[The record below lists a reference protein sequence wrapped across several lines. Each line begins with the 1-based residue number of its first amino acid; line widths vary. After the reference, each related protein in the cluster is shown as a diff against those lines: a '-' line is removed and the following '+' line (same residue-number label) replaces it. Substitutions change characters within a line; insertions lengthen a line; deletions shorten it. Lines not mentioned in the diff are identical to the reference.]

1 MIDLL
6 QNSAFIVLVSFGAFL
21 ASYFLYARYLSDVI
35 FELDPSE
42 SCPAHNREDSVDYVP
57 ADRHVLFGH
66 HFCSITGA
74 APIVGPAVAVLW
86 GWVPAVIWVVLGTI
100 FIGAA
105 HDFGTL
111 VLSVRNEGRS
121 ISDICGGII
130 GPKSRM
136 LFLGLVWVLVWL
148 VIAVFAVVIGILFVE
163 FPASVIPVNFEI
175 IAAVAIGVTIYQ
187 LTDDLLIPSLV
198 ALVALYGMI
207 LLTVYGGSIP
217 YVDLGWMADFDIA
230 WLLWFELEEATWMD
244 ALGFESIKQK
254 KIFLWVSF
262 LLLYSFV
269 ASVIPVWVLLQPR
282 DYINSHQVFV
292 GLGALYLGL
301 LIARPHIPAPGYNA
315 NVGYPG
321 GLASIT
327 FSDDQPKTDSIPEG
341 LLVVPKE
348 HVNGTDPVYRANSVD
363 EIPDERFYTV
373 SEISLKK
380 KQMVKEKSY
389 PIRSTDSGQ
398 GENVKGTL
406 VPVLT
411 SAGQPWVY
419 DSERQ
424 KITLYE
430 DDASSQPGGASFWA
444 SLRLTLGAPAASAP
458 PLIPFLFITIACGAI
473 SGFHGLVSSGTTS
486 KQLSDMR
493 DCRYIGYG
501 GMLGEG
507 MLGLMSVLAATAGF
521 TLLARHDGGNALAMW
536 NEHYASWGGANDFGA
551 KIGAFVQGGGA
562 FLGALFNAAFGAR
575 LMELA
580 NAIVAIIVVSFAAT
594 TLDSATRIQRFIFT
608 ELVRPFNVDVLENR
622 YVASAISAFSPMLL
636 VFGGAWIVLWP
647 LFGAT
652 NQMLAGLS
660 MLVITVYLYRNR
672 QRMKNYLAPMV
683 FLVVMT
689 GLGLFLLF
697 RDFLQKGFL
706 QEGGTFQY
714 KLLSVLSLGL
724 FAVSMWIIGHGIYI
738 LSSGG
743 STETSDAMEGKRKE

>member
-6 QNSAFIVLVSFGAFL
+6 QNSAFVVLLSFAAFL
-21 ASYFLYARYLSDVI
+21 ASYFIYARYLSQKI
-35 FELDPSE
+35 FELDPTE
-42 SCPAHNREDSVDYVP
+42 TCPAHEIQDEVDFVP

-130 GPKSRM
+130 GPWSRT

-148 VIAVFAVVIGILFVE
+148 VIAVFAVVIGILFVQ

-175 IAAVAIGVTIYQ
+175 VAAILIGLTIYHF
-187 LTDDLLIPSLV
+187 TDDLLVPSLV
-198 ALVALYGMI
+198 VLVALYGVI
-207 LLTVYGGSIP
+207 VLTVYSKPVGEWIP
-217 YVDLGWMADFDIA
+217 FVDLAWMANFDIA
-230 WLLWFELEEATWMD
+230 WLVWFDLEQATWME
-244 ALGFESIKQK
+244 ALGFETGFMKRV
-254 KIFLWVSF
+254 FLWVSF
-262 LLLYSFV
+262 LFLYSFI
-269 ASVIPVWVLLQPR
+269 ASVIPVWILLQPR

-292 GLGALYLGL
+292 GLGALYVGL
-301 LIARPHIPAPGYNA
+301 LIASPQIPAPEYNA

-321 GLASIT
+321 ALASIE
-327 FSDDQPKTDSIPEG
+327 FSGDEVAVSDHVPEG
-341 LLVVPKE
+341 LVLIPE
-348 HVNGTDPVYRANSVD
+348 NAGNQTGEVYRAEGVED
-363 EIPDERFYTV
+363 IPQPRFYTV
-373 SEISLKK
+373 SEIL
-380 KQMVKEKSY
+380 MTEKDLANDH
-389 PIRSTDSGQ
+389 PVRSTDAGQ

-406 VPVLT
+406 VPVLHPD
-411 SAGQPWVY
+411 GRPWVF
-419 DSERQ
+419 DEETKELALFEQPSGAR
-424 KITLYE
+424 
-430 DDASSQPGGASFWA
+430 SSGQQSGSWA
-444 SLRLTLGAPAASAP
+444 SLRMTLEAAAASAP

-486 KQLSDMR
+486 KQLSNME

-521 TLLARHDGGNALAMW
+521 ALLAKEDGGNALAMW
-536 NEHYASWGGANDFGA
+536 NEHYASWGGANDFGQ
-551 KIGAFVQGGGA
+551 KISAFVQGGGA
-562 FLGALFNAAFGAR
+562 FLGALFDAVFGSR
-575 LMELA
+575 MKELA

-594 TLDSATRIQRFIFT
+594 TLDSATRIQRYIFT
-608 ELVRPFNVDVLENR
+608 ELIRPLDVDVLENR
-622 YVASAISAFSPMLL
+622 YVAGGISAFTPMLL
-636 VFGGAWIVLWP
+636 VFGGAWGVLWP

-660 MLVITVYLYRNR
+660 MLVITVYLYRKR
-672 QRMKNYLAPMV
+672 KKMRNYLVPMV
-683 FLVVMT
+683 FLVCVT

-697 RDFLQKGFL
+697 YDFLQKGFL

-714 KLLSVLSLGL
+714 QLLSVLSIGL
-724 FAVSMWIIGHGIYI
+724 FAVSLWIIGQGTYI
-738 LSSGG
+738 LSSDRGD
-743 STETSDAMEGKRKE
+743 TEQT